1 MEASQGDD
9 VVMEVPLRPLQSPD
23 IQWFKDDEP
32 LESSSHLH
40 FSERPNHCSLLIK
53 FVTPRDTGIYKCVAT
68 SDQGS
73 ITKKFLVNI
82 EGKAMFTLN
91 RIGILFTYVTLFSC
105 SLWGVE
111 KGSYQLGF

>member
-9 VVMEVPLRPLQSPD
+9 VVMEVPLRHLQSPD

-91 RIGILFTYVTLFSC
+91 WIGVLLTYGTLFSWR
-105 SLWGVE
+105 LWGVE